1 MAKFNWQIAGA
12 AGEGIKVSGLMMQ
25 KTALRAGW
33 YTYGSTEYPSLIR
46 GGHNTFSVVASDQPV
61 NSGQVKI
68 DILVDLKT
76 SQIILDQPL
85 KLPLAE
91 LANQSGNFLTK
102 NTVALGASCALIGL
116 DLAIFKQMIAEAF
129 AGKDQSITVQN
140 HQAAQLGFDYAA
152 KNFTDKKLKLIAPG
166 RALKNQIMICGNEA
180 LALGAVAGGMKF
192 YCAYPMTPVTPI
204 LHYLAANAKKLNIIV
219 NHAEDE
225 IGVANMAIGAGF
237 GGVRSMVATSGGGFS
252 LMVEALGLAGVT
264 ETPLVIILGMRPG
277 PASGMPTWSGQ
288 GDLLFA
294 INAAQDEFPR
304 IVLAPGDPTEAFTLA
319 KAAQNLAEKYQL
331 PVIILA
337 DKNLGEGYYTA
348 DQPPAG
354 HTNQRYCLAKTGAS
368 PEPFKRYQ
376 VTASGISPRP
386 LPGRP
391 GGIFL
396 ANSYEHDEL
405 GYATEDSRERV
416 KQMDKR
422 LKKLTTILASDDLI
436 APRIFGPAKA
446 KTTLVSWGSNKGA
459 ILDALPSLP
468 NTNLIHFAWLWPFPL
483 AQFKALIAHQPRLI
497 TVEGNATGQLSKL
510 IAQQTGTM
518 IKDKILKY
526 DGRQFYP
533 EEIIEGLKKI

>member
-1 MAKFNWQIAGA
+1 MVKFNWQIAGA

-61 NSGQVKI
+61 NSGQVKT

-76 SQIILDQPL
+76 SQISLDQPL

-91 LANQSGNFLTK
+91 LANQSGNLLTK
-102 NTVALGASCALIGL
+102 NTVALGASCSLTGL
-116 DLAIFKQMIAEAF
+116 DIAILKQVIAEAF
-129 AGKDQSITVQN
+129 AGKDPSVTVQN

-152 KNFTDKKLKLIAPG
+152 KNFPDKKLKLNLPSQP
-166 RALKNQIMICGNEA
+166 LKNQILICGNEA

-192 YCAYPMTPVTPI
+192 YCAYPMTPATPI

-252 LMVEALGLAGVT
+252 LMVEALGLAGIT

-304 IVLAPGDPTEAFTLA
+304 IVLAPGDPSEAFALA

-337 DKNLGEGYYTA
+337 DKNLGEGYYTVN
-348 DQPPAG
+348 QPSAS
-354 HTNQRYCLAKTGAS
+354 HTNQRYCLAKTGSS

-386 LPGRP
+386 LPGQP

-396 ANSYEHDEL
+396 ANSYEHDEQ
-405 GYATEDSRERV
+405 GYATEDSSERI

-422 LKKLTTILASDDLI
+422 LKKLTTIQESGDMI
-436 APRIFGPAKA
+436 APRVFGPVKA

-468 NTNLIHFAWLWPFPL
+468 DTNLIHFSWLCPFPL

-497 TVEGNATGQLSKL
+497 TIEGNATGQLSKL
-510 IAQQTGTM
+510 IAQQTGSL